1 MFVLMADVAVPYAVV
16 VVIGGVG
23 CDLLTRSIDRI
34 VVIEDTGVRLAVI
47 CTVYSAA
54 RLWNTALPTALTAG
68 DKLAV
73 RRPVHDALGL
83 KGTLSRIGVIFHDTD
98 DTVGDG
104 CGFAGHKGDVV
115 PDLKCARV
123 RTARDDR
130 RPFGIDIFFAGNLP
144 RQSFRMRPGI
154 FAMSF
159 MIYFITGYND
169 LIFYT

>member
-1 MFVLMADVAVPYAVV
+1 MADVAVPYAVV

-23 CDLLTRSIDRI
+23 GDLLAYGIDHI

-47 CTVYSAA
+47 CTVYVRGKTVEH
-54 RLWNTALPTALTAG
+54 RLVNRIDRG

-83 KGTLSRIGVIFHDTD
+83 KGTLSRIGVIFHNTD
-98 DTVGDG
+98 DTVGHG

-144 RQSFRMRPGI
+144 QQSFRMRPGI

-159 MIYFITGYND
+159 MIYFITSYNG